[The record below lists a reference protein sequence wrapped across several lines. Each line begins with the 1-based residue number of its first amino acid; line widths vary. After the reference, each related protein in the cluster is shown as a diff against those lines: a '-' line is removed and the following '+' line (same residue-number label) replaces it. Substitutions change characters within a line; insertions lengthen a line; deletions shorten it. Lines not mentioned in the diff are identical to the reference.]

1 VIIGRKLASLVCVT
15 NSRLIVA
22 LNLHTLGFLW
32 LGAFLGSVAS
42 AGTGFA
48 FVLTASAIWLHALDP
63 LHTAM
68 VGLACSLLMQFGTVW
83 ALRRS
88 IVPARLWP
96 FVAGGVIGLPIGVM
110 LLTRTD
116 QDIVKG
122 GLGAFLV
129 AYGAY
134 ALFVRKLPEI
144 ALGGRS
150 ADAAVGLL
158 GGVLGGLAGYTGA
171 LPTIWT
177 QLRGWP
183 KNIARATYQPY
194 IIIVSSSALVS
205 MAVIALDRTS
215 ILLFAAAL
223 PAMLAGGLVGW
234 SLYGR
239 LNDRRFRQTLAV
251 LLLVSGLTL
260 VL

>member
-1 VIIGRKLASLVCVT
+1 M
-15 NSRLIVA
+15 A
-22 LNLHTLGFLW
+22 LNLHVLVFLW
-32 LGAFLGSVAS
+32 LGAFLGAVAS

-48 FVLTASAIWLHALDP
+48 FVLTASAIWLHAIDP

-68 VGLACSLLMQFGTVW
+68 VGLACSLIMQFGTVW
-83 ALRRS
+83 ALRHS

-96 FVAGGVIGLPIGVM
+96 FVLGGVIGLPIGVM

-116 QDIVKG
+116 PDLVKG

-129 AYGAY
+129 FYGAY
-134 ALFVRKLPEI
+134 AFFVRKLPEI
-144 ALGGRS
+144 AVGGRP
-150 ADAAVGLL
+150 ADAAIGLL

-183 KNIARATYQPY
+183 KNTARATYQPY

-205 MAVIALDRTS
+205 MALIALDRAS
-215 ILLFAAAL
+215 VLLFLAAL
-223 PAMLAGGLVGW
+223 PAMVAGGLLGW
-234 SLYGR
+234 RLYGH
-239 LNDRRFRQTLAV
+239 LNDRRFRQALAV